1 MIKNKEAV
9 QGNGLIEKERSNIKD
24 PLVSI
29 IIPLYN
35 EENSIKEVINRI
47 PDKYRYEI
55 IVVDD
60 GSTDNSVKKVQEID
74 KNIII
79 LKHKNNSGYGAAIL
93 TGFRHATG
101 DIMITLDSDGQHK
114 SEEVPN
120 LVEPILNNEA
130 DIVVGSR
137 YLSENNYYTPLYTR
151 IGEYFIA
158 WCLFILFGQK
168 VEDNQNGFRAF
179 RKETVQIFLRRMR
192 FTGMG
197 FTTELLFRSSLS
209 GYKIIE
215 IAMTPKPR
223 LHGSSYVKIPIIL
236 CSVVA
241 CVFLHLI
248 KLFLKKTNLQK
259 ILDKVLD

>member
-1 MIKNKEAV
+1 LV
-9 QGNGLIEKERSNIKD
+9 EKERSLIKD

-60 GSTDNSVKKVQEID
+60 GSKDNSVKRVQEIERE
-74 KNIII
+74 III
-79 LKHKNNSGYGAAIL
+79 LKHKKNSGYGSAIL

-101 DIMITLDSDGQHK
+101 DIIITLDSDGQHK

-120 LVEPILNNEA
+120 LVLPILNNET
-130 DIVVGSR
+130 DIVIGSR
-137 YLSENNYYTPLYTR
+137 YLSENDYYTPLYTR

-158 WCLFILFGQK
+158 WCLFILFRQR

-179 RKETVQIFLRRMR
+179 RKETVQIFLGKMR

-197 FTTELLFRSSLS
+197 FTTELLFRASLK

-236 CSVVA
+236 CSVIT
-241 CVFLHLI
+241 CVFLHLV
-248 KLFLKKTNLQK
+248 KVFLKKTGLQ
-259 ILDKVLD
+259 KVLDRLLD